1 MPETPVSE
9 LLDHVWGRLYDRL
22 DRPLGQLE
30 AIISVL
36 FDRKLAPIELTRS
49 QQYCDLVARELSL
62 LGFSES
68 ADLMRRAGAV
78 LDRGE
83 LGLDDGLTIATLVD
97 EARTAV
103 VTTIAG
109 LELVPRVGFE
119 LIVVGP
125 LCETVDEIIWTASNR
140 GLSVSH
146 RHQVLFAGPTQA
158 AAIVVVPEKHDVDR
172 NQDLFRS
179 IRNSH
184 PSLPVIAVL
193 QDMDPETRVIA
204 AQAVTTILDS
214 RTTTPVEILNEVQRG
229 VLRHRAGRMVG
240 VYGHGA
246 SWLAEQLQQRGLDC
260 RVENDLADLF
270 ASIRSDDVRA
280 VVLTPHADMSMAS
293 SADRHLI
300 LRLIRTDPTL
310 RSVTVVIVDENA
322 DVARQHDALRKGA
335 DMYVGPEA
343 ELDDLTVQIKAKL
356 ERRGDSELI
365 GNKTVGRRVESWE
378 SATVSI
384 DRLLQQAARRRS
396 TVGIVLVRLDQQDA
410 KATSALDQA
419 IVNQFRDDAVITR
432 LDGRHLVIALD
443 GIRRQT
449 LVRRMSDIHRSLSLH
464 ELGAAIACVEC
475 PTEGRSLDAALER
488 GEVLLRQI
496 GRGEGPAV
504 MGEEDQVDQNL
515 TDVLILDP
523 DPNVAKMLMSSLER
537 RGMLVEYQSDGLDA
551 LDLLTGQ
558 TERPLPRV
566 VLMDLDLRDI
576 DGLAFLRLLAEA
588 GTLDEVK
595 VIVLSPR
602 SNESELRVAFDLGI
616 DDFVP
621 KPLSIPLLHRRICR
635 ALER

>member
-1 MPETPVSE
+1 MSETPVSE
-9 LLDHVWGRLYDRL
+9 LLDHVWGRLYGRL

-30 AIISVL
+30 AIVSVL
-36 FDRKLAPIELTRS
+36 FDRPLAPAELTQAR
-49 QQYCDLVARELSL
+49 QYCDLVARELSL
-62 LGFSES
+62 LGFAES
-68 ADLMRRAGAV
+68 ADLMRRIGAI
-78 LDRGE
+78 LDRSSLE
-83 LGLDDGLTIATLVD
+83 LDEGLAIATLLD
-97 EARTAV
+97 DARTAV
-103 VTTIAG
+103 VTTVAD

-119 LIVVGP
+119 LLVVGP
-125 LCETVDEIIWTASNR
+125 ICETVDEIIWTASKR
-140 GLSVSH
+140 GLSVNH
-146 RHQVLFAGPTQA
+146 RHQMLFTGSTQA

-172 NQDLFRS
+172 NQELFRS
-179 IRNSH
+179 IRQSH

-193 QDMDPETRVIA
+193 QEMDPETRVVA
-204 AQAVTTILDS
+204 AQAATTILDS
-214 RTTTPVEILNEVQRG
+214 RTCTPDGILSEVQVG
-229 VLRHRAGRMVG
+229 VLRHRAGRTVG
-240 VYGHGA
+240 VYGHGS

-260 RVENDLADLF
+260 RVEGDLSDLF
-270 ASIRSDDVRA
+270 SSIRSDKVRA

-310 RSVTVVIVDENA
+310 RSVTVVVVDENA
-322 DVARQHDALRKGA
+322 DSARHHDALRKGA
-335 DMYVGPEA
+335 DLYVGPEA
-343 ELDDLTVQIKAKL
+343 ELDELTVQIKAKL
-356 ERRGDSELI
+356 ERRGDSES
-365 GNKTVGRRVESWE
+365 VRSSAPGRRVEPWE
-378 SATVSI
+378 NATVLI
-384 DRLLQQAARRRS
+384 DRMLQAAGRRRS
-396 TVGIVLVRLDQQDA
+396 TVGIALVRLDRQDA
-410 KATSALDQA
+410 KATSVLDQA

-432 LDGRHLVIALD
+432 LDARHLIIALD
-443 GIRRQT
+443 GIQRQT

-488 GEVLLRQI
+488 GEVLLHQVD
-496 GRGEGPAV
+496 RGEGPAV
-504 MGEEDQVDQNL
+504 LGEEVQVADDL

-537 RGMLVEYQSDGLDA
+537 RGLLVEYQSDGLDA

-558 TERPLPRV
+558 TDRSLPRV

-588 GTLDEVK
+588 GTLAEVK
-595 VIVLSPR
+595 VILLSPR
-602 SNESELRVAFDLGI
+602 SSESELRLAFELGI